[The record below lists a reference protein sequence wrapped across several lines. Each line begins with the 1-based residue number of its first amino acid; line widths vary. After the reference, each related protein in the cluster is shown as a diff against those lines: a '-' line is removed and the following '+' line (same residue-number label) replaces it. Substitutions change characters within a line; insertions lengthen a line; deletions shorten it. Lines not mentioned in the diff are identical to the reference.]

1 MLHASA
7 EQRLAHSGRF
17 LLFQNGCWTFA
28 AAGYPA
34 SGSREREETDSMGHL
49 FGHDIA
55 MPGGRLDARKR
66 GSFLSIGRFS
76 VIALGLAVAL
86 VLPISRAAGQAT
98 SPAPGG
104 ESEVQLLQPSGPG
117 QAAPPV
123 TVTLKDAL
131 DRARKLDPTLL
142 GAISDAK
149 SAHEDR
155 IQARNAMLPTITGT
169 SQYLGTQ
176 GNGGIKFRRKIRD
189 KRRNSRLPR
198 LGRPASGPLA
208 RRPHGNGST
217 PAPKQPRPW
226 PTPRQKLRAAGWP

>member
-1 MLHASA
+1 MELLCFTRLLNKGLHI
-7 EQRLAHSGRF
+7 RCRF
-17 LLFQNGCWTFA
+17 LLFRNRCWTFA
-28 AAGYPA
+28 PAWVSSQWQPGAGGDGLH
-34 SGSREREETDSMGHL
+34 GSFIRSY
-49 FGHDIA
+49 DIA

-66 GSFLSIGRFS
+66 GSFISIRRFS

-86 VLPISRAAGQAT
+86 ILPISRAAAQAT

-123 TVTLKDAL
+123 TVTLQDAL

-149 SAHEDR
+149 SAREDR

-169 SQYLGTQ
+169 SQYLNTQ
-176 GNGGIKFRRKIRD
+176 GNGVT
-189 KRRNSRLPR
+189 S
-198 LGRPASGPLA
+198 
-208 RRPHGNGST
+208 
-217 PAPKQPRPW
+217 
-226 PTPRQKLRAAGWP
+226 PTEDS